1 MTLSTPSTRW
11 LVAAAAIAL
20 LAACAAPPAGAPA
33 SQAATQAQAQQRPK
47 NVIVL
52 YADGVAATQL
62 EFGRYSN
69 RVLRNRGFA
78 VTDTVLAQGSIGFLT
93 THPHEAFATDSA
105 ATASAMST
113 GVKTTIGA
121 IGVGPDGKPERTA
134 AEVAK
139 AQGKRVG
146 LVTTAE
152 IYDASPAAFS
162 VHTRN
167 RANAADI
174 VDQYLALE
182 PDVMLGGGSDQFL
195 PAGAPGGKRKDGR
208 DVLAAFKGKGYALV
222 RNAAELNG
230 AARST
235 RLLGLFSDDAM
246 DYEIDRA
253 ATQQPSYAQMVAGAL
268 KMLENSPQGFFLF
281 AENENTDTAGHRN
294 DAAAL
299 MRDLWAFDEGVQV
312 ALEFQKRH
320 PDTLIVVTGDHET
333 GGLSITYAQRSLQD
347 ASSKNRFYSG
357 NEHLKLLSG
366 VTISLDKAFDGL
378 GKAPASA
385 DVDKLVATHFP
396 GFRLDDDL
404 REAVLKRQML
414 ERNTGYP
421 VRNALGRMVARQTG
435 VYWGTSGHTTEPVV
449 VGAIGPGAER
459 FRGYHDNTAFAR
471 MLREV
476 FGAK

>member
-1 MTLSTPSTRW
+1 MSVRMRFVRW
-11 LVAAAAIAL
+11 LGVAATVL
-20 LAACAAPPAGAPA
+20 LAACATAPGGAPL
-33 SQAATQAQAQQRPK
+33 PK
-47 NVIVL
+47 NIIVL
-52 YADGVAATQL
+52 YADGVAATQI
-62 EFGRYSN
+62 EFGRYSS
-69 RVLRNRGFA
+69 RVLRNAGYA
-78 VTDTVLAQGSIGFLT
+78 VTDTVLGQGSIGFLT

-134 AEVAK
+134 VEVAK
-139 AQGKRVG
+139 AQGKRIG

-167 RANAADI
+167 RGNHADI

-195 PAGAPGGKRKDGR
+195 PEGTPGGKRKDRR
-208 DVLAAFKGKGYALV
+208 DVLAAFVAKGYALP
-222 RNAAELNG
+222 RNAAELRAASG
-230 AARST
+230 A

-253 ATQQPSYAQMVAGAL
+253 ATAQPSYAEMVTAAL
-268 KMLENSPQGFFLF
+268 KALESSPKGFFLF

-299 MRDLWAFDEGVQV
+299 MRDLWAFDAGVRV
-312 ALEFQKRH
+312 ALEFQKRN

-333 GGLSITYAQRSLQD
+333 GGLSVTYALRDLKD
-347 ASSKNRFYSG
+347 TSSRNRFYAG

-366 VTISLDKAFDGL
+366 ITVSFDKASEML
-378 GKAPASA
+378 GSAPTSA
-385 DVDKLVATHFP
+385 DLDKLVATHFP

-404 REAVLKRQML
+404 REAILKRQLL
-414 ERNTGYP
+414 ERNHTDA

-449 VGAIGPGAER
+449 VGALGPGAER
-459 FRGYHDNTAFAR
+459 LRGYHDNTDFAR
-471 MLREV
+471 ILRAL
-476 FGAK
+476 FGAN